1 MRQRGRRFKL
11 SFLFMTRAESQLA
24 AVLRQ
29 RREIIADEESRRQP
43 AQHVKRLREVSDR
56 IEHLTEALPRPIAP
70 RLAHFLERRS
80 YDKALEFLEA
90 PGRGD

>member
-1 MRQRGRRFKL
+1 
-11 SFLFMTRAESQLA
+11 MTKAESQLA
-24 AVLRQ
+24 AALRQ

-43 AQHVKRLREVSDR
+43 DEHIRRLREVSDC
-56 IEHLTEALPRPIAP
+56 IDQLAEALPRPIAS

-90 PGRGD
+90 SGTGD

>member
-1 MRQRGRRFKL
+1 
-11 SFLFMTRAESQLA
+11 MTNAESQLA
-24 AVLRQ
+24 AALRQ

-43 AQHVKRLREVSDR
+43 EQHVKRLREVSDR
-56 IEHLTEALPRPIAP
+56 IEQLTEALPRPIEP

-90 PGRGD
+90 TSDRGD